1 MSLKHIQAPI
11 DARQR
16 PLPIYERGMAAA
28 VGTTRH
34 LIFWHHQVMVTSSGT
49 SGPAFDI
56 LAPTVATS
64 YGTSGPTYH
73 HPTPSTGRIVE
84 GRPAKEARG
93 DPKEGI
99 MVSLPAFDET
109 GNQGSWRM
117 AKQGHLRCSLLAITC
132 VESSGRGNKEQEAT
146 KGGEGSQG
154 AHHVEMQTCFASMPS
169 ERNRHIQ
176 TPSSMFIA
184 RLGESS
190 KTRAD
195 GARQL

>member
-1 MSLKHIQAPI
+1 
-11 DARQR
+11 
-16 PLPIYERGMAAA
+16 MAAA

-56 LAPTVATS
+56 LAPTVVTS

-93 DPKEGI
+93 DPREGI

-117 AKQGHLRCSLLAITC
+117 AKQGHLRRSLLAITC

-146 KGGEGSQG
+146 KKGGQPGSPPCRNADVLCIDAFRKELTHTYAIIDDHSEVGGE
-154 AHHVEMQTCFASMPS
+154 
-169 ERNRHIQ
+169 
-176 TPSSMFIA
+176 
-184 RLGESS
+184 
-190 KTRAD
+190 
-195 GARQL
+195 